1 MKYAVLVLGLLLIAS
16 SAQAEE
22 CGSYDSYECK
32 RARESELRSLG
43 EATRRSEAEYQA
55 AYERSRPIQVIT
67 PDSSYLAY
75 PSMDGRTVTIYD
87 RTRY

>member
-1 MKYAVLVLGLLLIAS
+1 MTKYAVLVLGLLAGQAAAEDCS
-16 SAQAEE
+16 YWADRRGCERANEFQAEQNAW
-22 CGSYDSYECK
+22 
-32 RARESELRSLG
+32 RARED
-43 EATRRSEAEYQA
+43 AKNA

-75 PSMDGRTVTIYD
+75 PSMDGRTVQIYD